1 MRVEEHREAV
11 CKNFAKLT
19 KNRQLFGC
27 LFFNK
32 VTEIYHVIKKG
43 TLMQVFLQL
52 LMEFYLM
59 EHMVAF
65 NIPNNTD

>member
-1 MRVEEHREAV
+1 MRVEEHTEAV

-19 KNRQLFGC
+19 EKRQLFGC

-32 VTEIYHVIKKG
+32 VTETYHVIKKG
-43 TLMQVFLQL
+43 TMMQVFLQL